1 MLSAIFCAIEEDN
14 QAGLEELL
22 NMANIDVNQG
32 NKHGE
37 AGVHIAAGL
46 GTDIST
52 LHYLHNIYR
61 SVDIIYI
68 ISTCISRRPAGHA
81 AGAGGARGGPGCH

>member
-52 LHYLHNIYR
+52 TIYR
-61 SVDIIYI
+61 SVDNICTVYTK
-68 ISTCISRRPAGHA
+68 STDL
-81 AGAGGARGGPGCH
+81 

>member
-46 GTDIST
+46 GTD
-52 LHYLHNIYR
+52 NIYTIFT
-61 SVDIIYI
+61 DL
-68 ISTCISRRPAGHA
+68 
-81 AGAGGARGGPGCH
+81 

>member
-1 MLSAIFCAIEEDN
+1 MFFLLQDDNFVLSAIFCAIEEDN

-46 GTDIST
+46 GTD
-52 LHYLHNIYR
+52 NIYT
-61 SVDIIYI
+61 
-68 ISTCISRRPAGHA
+68 STQYLQICR
-81 AGAGGARGGPGCH
+81 

>member
-46 GTDIST
+46 GT
-52 LHYLHNIYR
+52 
-61 SVDIIYI
+61 
-68 ISTCISRRPAGHA
+68 
-81 AGAGGARGGPGCH
+81 